1 MEKPSPRRTTLLVG
15 IGIAAVAGA
24 LSWADIPY
32 LSAFLRLVLLG
43 SGVLL
48 LLWLLWRGLRVFLWK
63 VGRRLAF
70 SYFLIG
76 VLPIPMVLLLLGFV
90 AYLLAGFFLGHV
102 FRDAVDDLQGE
113 MELLAR
119 GRAAA
124 LVRHGAAPASPV
136 PGISF
141 VDYRNGR
148 RVGDDRRLPAT
159 WPAWTAARQPHGE
172 ATYREPES
180 RFFARPDGTLTL
192 AAAAA
197 QDGWGTVAVYTGHL
211 GREISRRAGLWI
223 EVDPPGQQDSDVVQ
237 LQIWDRRIPLQRLQT
252 QLEDPEGEK
261 FLKRLSRGERFWD
274 DAMLSWGEI
283 SGPLYDLASGRQL
296 SEFVVASLRATPRN
310 VSGHLFTGSAVDAST
325 WLAVLLLSLLLLN
338 VYCVATVM
346 AVFMIFG
353 LSRAVNRLSRGT
365 TAVRQ
370 GDFSV
375 RIPVRRKDQVG
386 DLQRSF
392 NEMAGD
398 LETLVAS
405 ATQKELLDKEL
416 ALARDLQKSL
426 LPTDLPAPDRIE
438 IATLFE
444 PSAALGGDYFDVLR
458 LSERELAVIIAD
470 VSGHGLSTGLRM
482 AMIKAAFTILIEETQ
497 DPEQILRRLD
507 TVVRTRGEKRFFVTA
522 TLSLLDLAT
531 GSLRLTN
538 AGHPPTYLVR
548 RGEAEEIL
556 LPGSALGGL
565 GRAYGKRTLQ
575 LEPGDVLVWLSDGLI
590 EATDAAGEPFS
601 YEGVARA
608 LTDGTNPGGLSA
620 FEIRDR
626 LLAAVARHTGGTPPD
641 DDRTLV
647 VMRWK
652 G

>member
-1 MEKPSPRRTTLLVG
+1 MEKPSSRRALLLAGTGV
-15 IGIAAVAGA
+15 VALAGGLA
-24 LSWADIPY
+24 WLDIPY
-32 LSAFLRLVLLG
+32 LSTFLRLTLAG
-43 SGVLL
+43 SGLLL
-48 LLWLLWRGLRVFLWK
+48 LLWLLWRSFRVFLWK

-76 VLPIPMVLLLLGFV
+76 VLPIPMVLLLLGVV
-90 AYLLAGFFLGHV
+90 AYLLSGFFLGHV
-102 FRDAVDDLQGE
+102 FRDATEDLQTE
-113 MELLAR
+113 LDLLAR
-119 GRAAA
+119 ARVTA
-124 LVRHGAAPASPV
+124 LARDGSAPRGLV
-136 PGISF
+136 PGIASA
-141 VDYRNGR
+141 DYRGGR
-148 RVGDDRRLPAT
+148 RIGDDRRFPAVWPT
-159 WPAWTAARQPHGE
+159 WSPARDPGQAVHGE
-172 ATYREPES
+172 PHL
-180 RFFARPDGTLTL
+180 RFFTRPDGSLTL
-192 AAAAA
+192 AAAAS
-197 QDGWGTVAVYTGHL
+197 QDGWGTVAVYTGDL
-211 GREISRRAGLWI
+211 GREISRRGGLWV

-237 LQIWDRRIPLQRLQT
+237 LQIWDRRIPLQRLQV
-252 QLEDPEGEK
+252 QPDDPEAEK
-261 FLKRLSRGERFWD
+261 FLKRFSQGERFWD
-274 DAMLSWGEI
+274 DSVLSWGEI

-296 SEFVVASLRATPRN
+296 SEFVVASLRATPRT
-310 VSGHLFTGSAVDAST
+310 VARHLFTGSSVDTGT
-325 WLAVLLLSLLLLN
+325 WLALLLLSLLLLN
-338 VYCVATVM
+338 VYFVATLM
-346 AVFMIFG
+346 AVFIIFG
-353 LSRAVNRLSRGT
+353 LSRAVNRLSRAT
-365 TAVRQ
+365 DAVRH

-416 ALARDLQKSL
+416 SLARDLQQSL
-426 LPTDLPAPDRIE
+426 LPADLPAPDRIE

-458 LSERELAVIIAD
+458 LSDRQLALIIAD

-497 DPEQILRRLD
+497 EPEEILRRLD
-507 TVVRTRGEKRFFVTA
+507 AVVRTRGEKRFFVTA

-565 GRAYGKRTLQ
+565 GHTYGRRTVP
-575 LEPGDVLVWLSDGLI
+575 LEPDDVVVWLSDGLI
-590 EATDAAGEPFS
+590 EATDPAGEPFG
-601 YEGVARA
+601 YEGVTRTLAG
-608 LTDGTNPGGLSA
+608 GTNPGNLTA
-620 FEIRDR
+620 AEVRDR
-626 LLAAVARHTGGTPPD
+626 LLAAVASHTGGAPPD

>member
-1 MEKPSPRRTTLLVG
+1 MEKPSSRKTLLLAATG
-15 IGIAAVAGA
+15 IVALAGVLAV
-24 LSWADIPY
+24 LDIPY
-32 LSAFLRLVLLG
+32 LSTFLRLTFVG
-43 SGVLL
+43 SGLLL
-48 LLWLLWRGLRVFLWK
+48 LLWVLWRGFRTFLWK

-76 VLPIPMVLLLLGFV
+76 VLPIPMVLLLLGVV

-102 FRDAVDDLQGE
+102 FRDATEDLQTE
-113 MELLAR
+113 LDLLAR
-119 GRAAA
+119 ARVTA
-124 LVRHGAAPASPV
+124 LARDGSVPRGLV
-136 PGISF
+136 PGIASA
-141 VDYRNGR
+141 DYRDGR
-148 RVGDDRRLPAT
+148 RIGDDRRFPAA
-159 WPAWTAARQPHGE
+159 WPRWIPAPASGQADHGE
-172 ATYREPES
+172 PQI
-180 RFFARPDGTLTL
+180 RFFTRPGGNLTL
-192 AAAAA
+192 AAAAS
-197 QDGWGTVAVYTGHL
+197 QDGWGTVAIYTGDL
-211 GREISRRAGLWI
+211 GREISRRGGLWA
-223 EVDPPGQQDSDVVQ
+223 EVDPPGQQDSDVVY
-237 LQIWDRRIPLQRLQT
+237 LQIWNYRIPLQRLQV
-252 QLEDPEGEK
+252 QPDDPEAEK
-261 FLKRLSRGERFWD
+261 FLKRLSQGERFWD
-274 DAMLSWGEI
+274 DSMLSWGEI

-296 SEFVVASLRATPRN
+296 AEFVVASLRATPRTI
-310 VSGHLFTGSAVDAST
+310 SRHLFTGSSVDTGT
-325 WLAVLLLSLLLLN
+325 WLALLLLSLLLLN
-338 VYCVATVM
+338 VYFVATLM

-353 LSRAVNRLSRGT
+353 LSRAVNRLSRAT
-365 TAVRQ
+365 DAVRH
-370 GDFSV
+370 GEFSV

-416 ALARDLQKSL
+416 ALARDLQQSL
-426 LPTDLPAPDRIE
+426 LPADLPAPDRLE

-458 LSERELAVIIAD
+458 LSDRDLAVIIAD

-497 DPEQILRRLD
+497 EPEEILRRLD
-507 TVVRTRGEKRFFVTA
+507 SVVRTRGEKRFFVTA
-522 TLSLLDLAT
+522 TLSLLDLET

-556 LPGSALGGL
+556 LPSSALGGL
-565 GRAYGKRTLQ
+565 GHTYGRRTLA
-575 LEPGDVLVWLSDGLI
+575 LEPDDVLVWLSDGLI

-608 LTDGTNPGGLSA
+608 LAGGTHPGDLTAAG
-620 FEIRDR
+620 FRDR